1 MPPPTNPPAQASSDE
16 MNLALLVV
24 AYPAFAFSWHPH
36 AWREPRWAAVRKNA
50 ADPGLY
56 AVVTPD
62 LGELH
67 ATLTA
72 AGIEPASLSPQAG
85 PREPGSLP

>member
-1 MPPPTNPPAQASSDE
+1 
-16 MNLALLVV
+16 MNLALLVL
-24 AYPAFAFSWHPH
+24 AYPAFAFSWYPH

-56 AVVTPD
+56 ALVTPD

-72 AGIEPASLSPQAG
+72 AGIERASPGPQAG
-85 PREPGSLP
+85 PGEPEPPR